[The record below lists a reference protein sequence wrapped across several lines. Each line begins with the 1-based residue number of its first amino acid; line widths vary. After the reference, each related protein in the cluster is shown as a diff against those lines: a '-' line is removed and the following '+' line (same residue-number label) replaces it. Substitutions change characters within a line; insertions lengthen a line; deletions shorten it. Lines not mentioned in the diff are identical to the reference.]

1 MIWWWY
7 HPPVGEIIC
16 SVSHILTENTNHIT
30 WFFENEITQL
40 FLVKDM
46 THHINIKK
54 YCTFWI
60 DTENVLVVESSGS
73 FGVRGETN
81 MWRSYQMFCLES
93 VTNQRNLFTLKVNR
107 VLWLVIE
114 SWCFQINNK
123 SLSPI
128 IYAFSQIWQKIHL
141 VAPSYISLPF
151 HPRRATASMYIV

>member
-1 MIWWWY
+1 MAWFQTSS
-7 HPPVGEIIC
+7 GLKLEKKCNENACNCGCTII
-16 SVSHILTENTNHIT
+16 SHRL
-30 WFFENEITQL
+30 
-40 FLVKDM
+40 K
-46 THHINIKK
+46 INIFGKMLI
-54 YCTFWI
+54 FSIWG
-60 DTENVLVVESSGS
+60 SGS

-114 SWCFQINNK
+114 SWRFQINNK

-128 IYAFSQIWQKIHL
+128 IYAFSQIWQKIRL

-151 HPRRATASMYIV
+151 HPRRATGLKIS